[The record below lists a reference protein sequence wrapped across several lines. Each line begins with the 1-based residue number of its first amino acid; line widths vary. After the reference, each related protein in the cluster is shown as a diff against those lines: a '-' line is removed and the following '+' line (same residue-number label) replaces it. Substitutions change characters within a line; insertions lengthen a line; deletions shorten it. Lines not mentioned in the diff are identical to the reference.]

1 MTRRTAHLALIE
13 RAAHAVERERLGV
26 TPPPPASLLAATIAE
41 RTRLEG
47 LITFHLATLDSWDEC
62 GARALHRL
70 RESLLAQPLP

>member
-13 RAAHAVERERLGV
+13 RAAHACELERLGV
-26 TPPPPASLLAATIAE
+26 VPPPPASLLAATIAE

-47 LITFHLATLDSWDEC
+47 LITFHLATLDHWDEC

-70 RESLLAQPLP
+70 RESLIAQPLS

>member
-13 RAAHAVERERLGV
+13 RAAHACELERLGV
-26 TPPPPASLLAATIAE
+26 VPPPPASLLAATIAE

-47 LITFHLATLDSWDEC
+47 LITFHLATLDRWDEC

>member
-1 MTRRTAHLALIE
+1 MTRRTAHLAMIE

-26 TPPPPASLLAATIAE
+26 TPPPPTDLQAARVAE

-47 LITFHLATLDSWDEC
+47 LIWYHLATLDAWDEC

-70 RESLLAQPLP
+70 RESLLAQPF

>member
-1 MTRRTAHLALIE
+1 MTRRTAHLAMIE
-13 RAAHAVERERLGV
+13 RAANAVERERLGL

-47 LITFHLATLDSWDEC
+47 LIMFHLATLDGWDEC

-70 RESLLAQPLP
+70 RESLIAQPLP

>member
-13 RAAHAVERERLGV
+13 RAAHACELERLGV
-26 TPPPPASLLAATIAE
+26 VPPPPASLLAATIAE

-47 LITFHLATLDSWDEC
+47 LIMFHLATLDHWDEC

-70 RESLLAQPLP
+70 RESLIAQPLP

>member
-1 MTRRTAHLALIE
+1 MTRRTAHLAMIE
-13 RAAHAVERERLGV
+13 RAAHACELERLGV

-47 LITFHLATLDSWDEC
+47 LITFHLATLDHWDEC

-70 RESLLAQPLP
+70 RESLIAQPLP